1 MSPTVCVHWQGC
13 ETKNKLVMFQEN
25 YQRQRRDQ
33 RREVFEI
40 NEIMTRRWPAGK
52 MITVATKLCELKR
65 SRRLRNDSLKVSGVT
80 PSC

>member
-40 NEIMTRRWPAGK
+40 NEIMTRIG
-52 MITVATKLCELKR
+52 
-65 SRRLRNDSLKVSGVT
+65 RRGR
-80 PSC
+80 